1 MQVKDASPVVVV
13 SRPGVRYVLEA
24 PFDPPN
30 PVYEMVEAVFRG
42 LGYDAARAGTPEWNP
57 LGALIE
63 PGDRVL
69 IKPNFVTSKNFEEH
83 LRGEK
88 LACSSTHGSVL
99 RPILDYA
106 LKACG
111 PEGRVTIVDTP
122 VEGCNLEEVVE
133 GLGVRALLDWYGA
146 RGQRVDFI
154 DLRHFRVVPHM
165 ALDNVRRYGRSFNLG
180 LLVRERLPGDPLGY
194 TVVDLGER
202 SWFREVERRAPRF
215 AFHRSHKHTPVPHH
229 SSGKQEYSIP
239 RTVLDADVVINLPKL
254 KTHKKSGVTLALKS
268 CIGLTNEKYWLPHYT
283 FGTVHEDGDEFPF
296 RPPLKIRVEN
306 QLQRFPLPPPFDGH
320 SLIARAPV
328 LSEGRSQNGFLHG
341 FIMEGSWEGND
352 TIWRTVLDLNHILF
366 YADRDGVLRSSPQR
380 RYLAIVD
387 GIIAGEGEGPLAST
401 PRHSGLLV
409 AGADPVLVDAA
420 CVRAMGYSEA
430 AVAMVH
436 RALAS
441 SGTPLLPS
449 SDLDLLKLVIDGPR
463 PTGTFVPPKTWPSLT
478 VGPTPLA

>member
-1 MQVKDASPVVVV
+1 MQVKEASPVVVV
-13 SRPGVRYVLEA
+13 SRPGARYCLEA

-42 LGYDAARAGTPEWNP
+42 LGYDRARTGTPAWNP
-57 LGALIE
+57 LGELIA

-69 IKPNFVTSKNFEEH
+69 VKPNFVTSKNFEEH

-106 LKACG
+106 LKACMPG
-111 PEGRVTIVDTP
+111 GKVTIVDTP
-122 VEGCNLEEVVE
+122 VEGCNLEEVVT
-133 GLGVRALLDWYGA
+133 GLGVRDLLRYYEA
-146 RGQRVDFI
+146 RGHRIDFI

-165 ALDNVRRYGRSFNLG
+165 ALDDVKRYGRSFNLG
-180 LLVRERLPGDPLGY
+180 LLLRERLPGDPLGY
-194 TVVDLGER
+194 TVVDVAEQ
-202 SWFREVERRAPRF
+202 SWFAEVERRGPRF

-229 SSGKQEYSIP
+229 TSGKQEYSIP

-283 FGTVHEDGDEFPF
+283 FGTVAEDGDEFPF
-296 RPPLKIRVEN
+296 RPPLAVRVEN
-306 QLQRFPLPPPFDGH
+306 QLQRFPLPFDN
-320 SLIARAPV
+320 SLIARAPR
-328 LSEGRSQNGFLHG
+328 LADGRSQNGFLHG

-352 TIWRTVLDLNHILF
+352 TIWRTVLDLNRILF
-366 YADRDGVLRSSPQR
+366 YADRDGKLQDRPQR

-401 PRHSGLLV
+401 PRPAGLLV
-409 AGADPVLVDAA
+409 AGTDPVLVDVA
-420 CVRAMGYSEA
+420 CVRAMGYGEDS
-430 AVAMVH
+430 VPMVH
-436 RALAS
+436 RALES

-449 SDLDLLKLVIDGPR
+449 SDLDLLKLVLDGPR
-463 PTGTFVPPKTWPSLT
+463 PEGTFVPPKTWKSLT
-478 VGPTPLA
+478 ARPRRLQ